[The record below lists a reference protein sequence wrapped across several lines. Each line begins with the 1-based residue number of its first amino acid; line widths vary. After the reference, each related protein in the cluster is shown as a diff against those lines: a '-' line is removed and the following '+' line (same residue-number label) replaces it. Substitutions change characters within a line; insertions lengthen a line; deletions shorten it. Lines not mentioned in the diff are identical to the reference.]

1 MSLMVPLLKEFVFTD
16 RWGLI
21 IVSIQDLHTIMR
33 AVTVYHFYL
42 KVSEGQSHVVDWKK
56 YRMVEIRE
64 SALMHDLH

>member
-33 AVTVYHFYL
+33 AVIVHHFYL
-42 KVSEGQSHVVDWKK
+42 KVSEGQSHVVD
-56 YRMVEIRE
+56 
-64 SALMHDLH
+64 